1 MFVMAPKVYIKSP
14 MSKWRGT
21 DKCLSTI
28 STLSFRIR
36 MCSYTNQHVPC
47 SKYLAAS
54 FLVARE
60 LPDSVFLAA
69 RYHGLLT
76 GVVESGAFLLQP

>member
-21 DKCLSTI
+21 DKYFSTT

-36 MCSYTNQHVPC
+36 MCSYTKYHLPC

-54 FLVARE
+54 FLVAHE

-69 RYHGLLT
+69 RYHSL
-76 GVVESGAFLLQP
+76 